1 MAWSAFKHSLKRTL
15 FRDGVL
21 SGSPYGCTGDA
32 VVDDLP
38 LCTERN
44 IQEVRP
50 RVRFPMAQDT
60 VAIGEFISQTVEMLF
75 SLDGHF
81 KLVLNVGGIAET
93 EIEGVEDHGEKK
105 DQPENHGNTTFK
117 MIWRIGQRVLL

>member
-1 MAWSAFKHSLKRTL
+1 
-15 FRDGVL
+15 
-21 SGSPYGCTGDA
+21 
-32 VVDDLP
+32 
-38 LCTERN
+38 
-44 IQEVRP
+44 
-50 RVRFPMAQDT
+50 MAQDA

-75 SLDGHF
+75 SLDGRF

-117 MIWRIGQRVLL
+117 MIWRIGQQALL